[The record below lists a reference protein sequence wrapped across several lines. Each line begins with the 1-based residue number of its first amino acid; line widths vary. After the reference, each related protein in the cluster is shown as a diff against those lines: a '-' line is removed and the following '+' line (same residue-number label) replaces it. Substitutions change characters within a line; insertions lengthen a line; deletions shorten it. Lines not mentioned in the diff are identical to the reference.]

1 MKKIESKHLLGLEKI
16 SKKDIETIIDVGFT
30 FREVLER
37 PIKKV
42 PVLNGKNINPLL

>member
-1 MKKIESKHLLGLEKI
+1 MRKIATKHLLGLENT
-16 SKKDIETIIDVGFT
+16 SKGDIEKIIDVGFT

-42 PVLNGKNINPLL
+42 PVLKINLLI